1 MRRILVDTHVLIW
14 LLEPKKIINI
24 GKKAQQS
31 IESSDV
37 YVSSISVSE
46 IIMKSMIGKL
56 KLENFDNNFISNM
69 NANELKFSTEHA
81 YILDSFPSLVGHDPF
96 DRMLLAQ
103 AKSEGMIFLT
113 ADKVLLGLGLDFVV
127 DASI

>member
-37 YVSSISVSE
+37 FVSSISVSE

>member
-37 YVSSISVSE
+37 FVSSISVSE

-96 DRMLLAQ
+96 DRLLLAQ